1 MLVRLRSAWENKTLE
16 KPWGWSSMRHQ
27 SLGREVASRLPCYV
41 HLWWYYYIVMTFLEL
56 ISYPILCLLWVI
68 SPIWYDYMIFL
79 GEWLQ
84 SFGVS
89 LSCDVSV
96 IPWVVNNDPCQVHQH
111 SSKTLVLPILA
122 WTTGI
127 SCSKC
132 VRWTTQISLKFNFSA
147 AWHKRLGHTWF
158 GLAVEKILNFFFW
171 INKSANVREIK
182 FQNAGNSTTKD
193 GVLMTWH
200 ECWKSEIVHRRT

>member
-16 KPWGWSSMRHQ
+16 KPRGWSSMRHQ

-41 HLWWYYYIVMTFLEL
+41 HLWWYYYIVMTFLEF

-111 SSKTLVLPILA
+111 SSKTLVLSALA
-122 WTTGI
+122 WITGI
-127 SCSKC
+127 SCSNQQDSFLTGASVEDEQLKL
-132 VRWTTQISLKFNFSA
+132 VWNPISVLHDISH
-147 AWHKRLGHTWF
+147 AWIELVEYPVHSELGF
-158 GLAVEKILNFFFW
+158 
-171 INKSANVREIK
+171 
-182 FQNAGNSTTKD
+182 
-193 GVLMTWH
+193 
-200 ECWKSEIVHRRT
+200 